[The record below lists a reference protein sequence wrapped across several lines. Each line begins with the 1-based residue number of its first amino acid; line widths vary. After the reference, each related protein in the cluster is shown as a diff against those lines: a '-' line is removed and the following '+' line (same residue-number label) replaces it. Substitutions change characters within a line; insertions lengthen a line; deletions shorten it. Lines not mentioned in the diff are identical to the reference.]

1 MKKYFLLFLL
11 CFITAQLSAFNP
23 LVPVQTQIHF
33 VVNYEEPVVGG
44 NPFPKSDPIQPPYVT
59 QNDNVLTFD
68 ANHADYVL
76 TLLDEDGEEVY
87 TTVVPSIL
95 TTVVL
100 PSTLTGVYELQLY
113 PGGDYVFVGEIVL

>member
-1 MKKYFLLFLL
+1 MKKYFLLFML

-44 NPFPKSDPIQPPYVT
+44 NPFPKSPIQPPYVT

-87 TTVVPSIL
+87 TTLVPSTT

-100 PSTLTGVYELQLY
+100 PSSLTGLHEIQLY
-113 PGGDYVFVGEIVL
+113 PGGDYYFTGDIIL